1 MMALIR
7 ETKDR
12 LSLTGTILINP
23 VLIGLWIFACPSVW
37 AASSQSESTDK
48 IEGNSEE
55 GRKIYNGKGFC
66 YECHGY
72 EGYIERRPQQMEPE
86 LRRLLDKLDPKPADF
101 RNPATLQSKNDQERF
116 DTIRRGHS
124 GTNMFPKKFLSDT
137 EINSI
142 VAYLSVLRS
151 EGKGQGNPG
160 RENRK

>member
-7 ETKDR
+7 ETMHR
-12 LSLTGTILINP
+12 LILTGTILINP
-23 VLIGLWIFACPSVW
+23 LLIGLSIFACTSVW
-37 AASSQSESTDK
+37 ATSSPSQPRSK

-72 EGYIERRPQQMEPE
+72 DGYIERRPQMEPE

-101 RNPATLQSKNDQERF
+101 RNPAILQSKNDQERF
-116 DTIRRGHS
+116 DTIKKGHS
-124 GTNMFPKKFLSDT
+124 GTNMFPKKFLSDA
-137 EINSI
+137 EISSI

-151 EGKGQGNPG
+151 EGKGQVNPS
-160 RENRK
+160 RESRK

>member
-7 ETKDR
+7 ETMHR
-12 LSLTGTILINP
+12 LILTGTILLNP
-23 VLIGLWIFACPSVW
+23 FLFGFSIFASPSVW
-37 AASSQSESTDK
+37 AASSPSQPTPK

-72 EGYIERRPQQMEPE
+72 DGYIDRQPQMEPE
-86 LRRLLDKLDPKPADF
+86 LRRLLEELDPKPADF

-116 DTIRRGHS
+116 DTIKKGHR
-124 GTNMFPKKFLSDT
+124 GTNMFPKSFLSDAN
-137 EINSI
+137 INDI

-151 EGKGQGNPG
+151 EGKKQVKPSS
-160 RENRK
+160 ENRK